1 MAIYSSL
8 EAERY
13 RVAALDFGTKRIG
26 IALSDELRILASAR
40 GIIPNS
46 GAAKSVILKIV
57 ESENVRLILLGLPST
72 LSGGDSDM
80 TRQVR
85 AFASKLEPLLA
96 KIGVQLELRDERL
109 TSVLANYNI
118 AQSDLPKYKREEKHL
133 RDEEAARI
141 LLQEYLDQHR

>member
-1 MAIYSSL
+1 L

-26 IALSDELRILASAR
+26 LALSDELRMLASAR
-40 GIIPNS
+40 GIIPNT
-46 GAAKSVILKIV
+46 GAARSEILKFA
-57 ESENVRLILLGLPST
+57 ERENVRLVLLGLPST

-85 AFASKLEPLLA
+85 AFANKLEPALT
-96 KIGVQLELRDERL
+96 KIGIKLELRDERL

-118 AQSDLPKYKREEKHL
+118 SQSDLPKLRREGKHL

-141 LLQEYLDQHR
+141 LLQEYLDQHKSH

>member
-1 MAIYSSL
+1 M

-13 RVAALDFGTKRIG
+13 RIAALDFGTKRIG
-26 IALSDELRILASAR
+26 IALSDELRMLASAR
-40 GIIPNS
+40 GIIPS
-46 GAAKSVILKIV
+46 TGAARSEILKLV
-57 ESENVRLILLGLPST
+57 ERENVRIVLLGLPST

-85 AFASKLEPLLA
+85 AFAAKLEPLLA
-96 KIGVQLELRDERL
+96 KIGVRLELRDERL

-118 AQSDLPKYKREEKHL
+118 SQSDLPKFRREEKHL